1 MNSLFNHLY
10 CFGKK
15 DHHLMH
21 NGSNVLKNIYKN
33 VPKNKFKILSVS
45 RDYIGYLLTNYLRFS
60 SKVSKFNSLF
70 KLKYYLSFNN
80 IKKHHEYNI
89 LEKKFSKKNILMI
102 NFDDFFINL
111 QYLMHNISK
120 FLKIK
125 YSNHLL
131 FPTLDNNKLVN
142 DFTGKMIDNPKESLS
157 IVFIVFLKN
166 YYKIFKILIT
176 R

>member
-1 MNSLFNHLY
+1 MCQKN
-10 CFGKK
+10 
-15 DHHLMH
+15 
-21 NGSNVLKNIYKN
+21 LKFYQFLGIILIFT
-33 VPKNKFKILSVS
+33 NKLSKIL
-45 RDYIGYLLTNYLRFS
+45 

-89 LEKKFSKKNILMI
+89 LEKNLVKNILMI

-157 IVFIVFLKN
+157 IVFIVFLKKLLQN
-166 YYKIFKILIT
+166 FKILIT